1 MGKFDWTDSQ
11 KEAIGKRHTGIV
23 VSAAA
28 GSGKTTVLIE
38 RLSQLL
44 LDENNKIP
52 AQNLLAVT
60 FTNKAAAQM
69 RVKLNNAIDKELV
82 KCFSSPDSRE
92 SEKSRWLLEQKNDLQ
107 FAKVST
113 INSFCLE
120 FVKDNISNFEFQSGL
135 KILDET
141 TESML
146 FDKAYAAAMEE
157 LCGSDEK
164 AYDELFNSFGADH
177 GGIKEDL
184 RNVYK
189 FIRTIPFREQWIEQ
203 AKAQYT
209 DEKLVNEAIG
219 EYHKDIEA
227 QLDSIRQQYNALLVL
242 RTKIS
247 VYKQIKTFFNTVTRT
262 SDTIEEHIDNITK
275 AYEAEDTSG
284 FFKWAKLG
292 FRQPSLS
299 DKQVAELEQIEPGER
314 SQIFD
319 MCAQASELTVDIK
332 NRFADLKMRGFLSG
346 NAIRNN
352 LTQAAHVFDILI
364 STVERIEQL
373 MYEAKLERN
382 SVDFSDVEM
391 MTKDLL
397 VEVKGGKIVRTPLC
411 EDIRSSGIYKLITID
426 EFQDVNNLQEL
437 IFRAL
442 SDGDDLDHMGSNAF
456 VVGDIK
462 QAIYRFRQTNPE
474 LFSKTVDDA
483 DKGFD
488 DLCLINLQEN
498 FRSRKGIIDFV
509 NFIFSNI
516 MYHKI
521 GGVDYDASQELKFG
535 AKYYP
540 KVADGDKES
549 CVELLL
555 LERDQFFDK
564 SKYNDEHYL
573 IAKKIKSMLAED
585 SGYTVMDEKS
595 GQMRHCRPSD
605 FCILLHK
612 NVSINQ
618 MAKALEDLGLKAFSQ
633 DAEGYLKASEITL
646 ALNILRVIDNPLND
660 IAMASML
667 MSPVFGYTAT
677 EMLKIQQKRV
687 RKGTKALNGIYSVI
701 SNAHYSCINK
711 DTKDFEYD
719 RVFDDDKELQKKCS
733 QTYEMIESF
742 VYRAMSTD
750 LEKLIRYIFDATDLL
765 SVTSIYLESKKKR
778 ANLLLFLKYARDY
791 EQSGNEGVSGF
802 LRYIDSVYGNDKAF
816 KQAGKTTASGEC
828 INVMTYHASKGLEF
842 PYVFLCGLTYV
853 KSKTYEPNI
862 FMHYK
867 VTDRQDDINSFSFEV
882 KKPKQHMVKTNIIH
896 KSLAQ
901 QNSLDEKSEKLRLL
915 YVGCTRAREKLFIS
929 IAPKCASNSPPSTGK
944 MNLENALVSAAKCNN
959 KDELIEC
966 ISSYKDMLSWLMCG
980 LSFANLGKEF
990 SDWLRDDSDE
1000 DKKSQ
1005 LVNKDGLDDIVCS
1018 PTKPKINITMS
1029 RLTHE
1034 DDEKAADEISTE
1046 TAFDPSLVSKL
1057 QDAYSE
1063 EAERISREQGIA
1075 MLPSKLSVTEIVRI
1089 ENEQKA
1095 IAAAPTD
1102 ESGDII
1108 NFNPDF
1114 FPSLPKLDENKSK
1127 LTGAERGTFTHKFM
1141 ELADYSLAEI
1151 SVRNELDRLVKLGFF
1166 TEKEA
1171 SGVYTDRVA
1180 AFFASEFYARMK
1192 CSEEI
1197 MREKKFMVAMKDI
1210 SVSDKY
1216 NSITGADGIIQGIAD
1231 CVFKESDGYVI
1242 VDYKTD
1248 NFKSA
1253 ADMDKYGT
1261 QLEFYKA
1268 ALELILGSE
1277 NPDGT
1282 IEKANI
1288 KSCYIYSFKLGCGKE
1303 FVF

>member
-1 MGKFDWTDSQ
+1 MGNFGWTPSQ
-11 KEAIGKRHTGIV
+11 QQAIDKRNTGIV

-69 RVKLNNAIDKELV
+69 RVKLNNAIDKELI
-82 KCFSSPDSRE
+82 KCFSSPDARE

-120 FVKDNISNFEFQSGL
+120 FVKDNISSFEFQSGL
-135 KILDET
+135 KILDES
-141 TESML
+141 TEPML
-146 FDKAYAAAMEE
+146 FDKACAVAIEE
-157 LCGSDEK
+157 LCGENET
-164 AYDELFNSFGADH
+164 AYGELYNAFGGSHAD
-177 GGIKEDL
+177 IRDAL
-184 RNVYK
+184 RKIYV
-189 FIRTIPFREQWIEQ
+189 FIRTIPFREQWIAD

-209 DEKLVNEAIG
+209 DETLIAEAIG
-219 EYHKDIEA
+219 DYRKAVTDKLT
-227 QLDSIRQQYNALLVL
+227 QIRQQFNALTVL
-242 RTKIS
+242 CTKIS
-247 VYKQIKTFFNTVTRT
+247 VYKQTSSFFKSLTTVC
-262 SDTIEEHIDNITK
+262 DTIAEYIDNIEK
-275 AYEAEDTSG
+275 AYDAADINE
-284 FFKWAKLG
+284 FLKWAELKFTKPYL
-292 FRQPSLS
+292 RNN
-299 DKQVAELEQIEPGER
+299 KQIEQTEPGER
-314 SQIFD
+314 AQIVD
-319 MCAQASELTVDIK
+319 MCAQASELTADIK
-332 NRFADLKMRGFLSG
+332 DRFAELKKRGFLSEKS
-346 NAIRNN
+346 IREN
-352 LTQAAHVFDILI
+352 LDQAVQIFDILI
-364 STVERIEQL
+364 NTVERIEQL

-382 SVDFSDVEM
+382 AVDFSDVEM

-397 VEVKGGKIVRTPLC
+397 VELKDGKIVRTPLC

-474 LFSKTVDDA
+474 LFSKTVCDA

-498 FRSRKGIIDFV
+498 FRSRQGIIDFV
-509 NFIFSNI
+509 NFVFSKI
-516 MYHKI
+516 MYHKL
-521 GGVDYDASQELKFG
+521 GGVDYDASQELRFG

-540 KVADGDKES
+540 EVADGDKES

-564 SKYNDEHYL
+564 SKYSDELYL

-595 GQMRHCRPSD
+595 GDMRRCRPSD
-605 FCILLHK
+605 FCVLFQT
-612 NVSINQ
+612 NQSVSQ
-618 MAKALEDLGLKAFSQ
+618 MAKALEDVGLKAYSQ
-633 DAEGYLKASEITL
+633 DSEGYLKASEITL

-667 MSPVFGYTAT
+667 MSPVFGYTAS
-677 EMLKIQQKRV
+677 EMLKIQQKRI
-687 RKGTKALNGIYSVI
+687 RKESKALNGIYSVI
-701 SNAHYSCINK
+701 SNAHYSYINK
-711 DTKDFEYD
+711 DTKDFVYE

-765 SVTSIYLESKKKR
+765 SVTSIYLESNKKR
-778 ANLLLFLKYARDY
+778 ANLLLFLQYARDY

-802 LRYIDSVYGNDKAF
+802 LRYIDSVYSNDKAF
-816 KQAGKTTASGEC
+816 KQAGRITASGEC
-828 INVMTYHASKGLEF
+828 INVMTFHASKGLEF
-842 PYVFLCGLTYV
+842 PYVFLCDLTH
-853 KSKTYEPNI
+853 SSGNTSNADI

-867 VTDRQDDINSFSFEV
+867 VSDREDDISCFSFEV
-882 KKPKQHMVKTNIIH
+882 KDAQHHMIKTNILH
-896 KSLAQ
+896 KRLAE
-901 QNSLDEKSEKLRLL
+901 QNTLEEKSERLRLL

-929 IAPKCASNSPPSTGK
+929 VSPRCNRRETPATGK
-944 MNLENALVSAAKCNN
+944 SKIENVLVKADRCLD

-966 ISSYKDMLSWLMCG
+966 IGSYDNMLSWLMCG

-1005 LVNKDGLDDIVCS
+1005 LVNKDSLDDIVCS

-1029 RLTHE
+1029 RLTHK
-1034 DDEKAADEISTE
+1034 DDENTAAETSTAS
-1046 TAFDPSLVSKL
+1046 AFDPSLVSKL
-1057 QDAYSE
+1057 QDTYIE
-1063 EAERISREQGIA
+1063 EAKRLCREQGTA
-1075 MLPSKLSVTEIVRI
+1075 MLPSKLSVTEIVRL

-1102 ESGDII
+1102 ECGDAI

-1151 SVRNELDRLVKLGFF
+1151 SVKNELDRLVKLGFF

-1171 SGVYTDRVA
+1171 SGVYSDRVA

-1192 CSEEI
+1192 CSDEI

-1210 SVSDKY
+1210 SISDKY
-1216 NSITGADGIIQGIAD
+1216 NSITGGDGIIQGIAD
-1231 CVFKESDGYVI
+1231 CVFKEPDGYVI

-1268 ALELILGSE
+1268 ALELVLGSE
-1277 NPDGT
+1277 KPDGT

>member
-1 MGKFDWTDSQ
+1 MGKFDWTPSQ
-11 KEAIGKRHTGIV
+11 QQAIDKRHTGIV

-82 KCFSSPDSRE
+82 KCFSSPDARE
-92 SEKSRWLLEQKNDLQ
+92 SEKSRWLLEQKNNLQ

-120 FVKDNISNFEFQSGL
+120 FVKDNISSFEFQSGL
-135 KILDET
+135 KILDEA
-141 TESML
+141 TEPML
-146 FDKAYAAAMEE
+146 FDKAYAVAMEE
-157 LCGSDEK
+157 LCGSDGK
-164 AYDELFNSFGADH
+164 NYGELFNSFGASHDE
-177 GGIKEDL
+177 IKNTL
-184 RNVYK
+184 RSIYK
-189 FIRTIPFREQWIEQ
+189 FIRTIPFREKWIAD

-209 DEKLVNEAIG
+209 DEALINKAIE
-219 EYHKDIEA
+219 EYRQSIKDM
-227 QLDSIRQQYNALLVL
+227 LDKIRQKYNALIVL
-242 RTKIS
+242 CSKVS
-247 VYKQIKTFFNTVTRT
+247 VYKQADTFYNSVTTLGNTIK
-262 SDTIEEHIDNITK
+262 EYIDNITK
-275 AYEAEDTSG
+275 AFDAEDISE
-284 FFKWAKLG
+284 FFKWTELKFTKPYLRNSKL
-292 FRQPSLS
+292 
-299 DKQVAELEQIEPGER
+299 LEQTEPGER
-314 SQIFD
+314 SQIKD
-319 MCAQASELTVDIK
+319 MCAQASELTLDIK
-332 NRFADLKMRGFLSG
+332 NRFKTVKDNGYLSEK
-346 NAIRNN
+346 AIRGN
-352 LTQAAHVFDILI
+352 LAQDAKIFEILI
-364 STVERIEQL
+364 NIVERIEQL

-382 SVDFSDVEM
+382 AVDFSDVEM

-397 VEVKGGKIVRTPLC
+397 VEIKDGKIVRTPLC

-474 LFSKTVDDA
+474 LFSKTVCDA

-521 GGVDYDASQELKFG
+521 GGVDYDASQELRFG
-535 AKYYP
+535 ADYYP
-540 KVADGDKES
+540 LVSDGDKQS

-564 SKYNDEHYL
+564 TRYNDEQYL

-585 SGYTVMDEKS
+585 SGYTVYDEKT

-605 FCILLHK
+605 FCVLFQRNK
-612 NVSINQ
+612 TVDQ
-618 MAKALEDLGLKAFSQ
+618 MAKALEDVGLKAYSQ
-633 DAEGYLKASEITL
+633 DSEGYLKASEITL

-677 EMLKIQQKRV
+677 EMLKIQQKRI
-687 RKGTKALNGIYSVI
+687 RKGNKALNGIYSVI

-711 DTKDFEYD
+711 GTKDFEYD

-765 SVTSIYLESKKKR
+765 SVTSIYLESNKKR
-778 ANLLLFLKYARDY
+778 ANLLLFLQYARDY

-802 LRYIDSVYGNDKAF
+802 LRYIDSVYSNDKAF
-816 KQAGKTTASGEC
+816 KQAGTITASGEC
-828 INVMTYHASKGLEF
+828 INVMTFHASKGLEF
-842 PYVFLCGLTYV
+842 PYVFLCDLLHV
-853 KSKTYEPNI
+853 KDKRYEPNI
-862 FMHYK
+862 YMHYK
-867 VTDRQDDINSFSFEV
+867 VTDNEDDINCFSFEV
-882 KKPKQHMVKTNIIH
+882 ENATQHMIKTNINH
-896 KSLAQ
+896 KILAR
-901 QNSLDEKSEKLRLL
+901 QNDLDEKSEKLRLL
-915 YVGCTRAREKLFIS
+915 YVGCTRAKEKLFIS
-929 IAPKCASNSPPSTGK
+929 VAPKCNRKSPPASSK
-944 MNLENALVSAAKCNN
+944 LKIENTLVSADKCND

-966 ISSYKDMLSWLMCG
+966 IRSCESMLGWLMCG

-1000 DKKSQ
+1000 NKKDQ
-1005 LVNKDGLDDIVCS
+1005 LVNKENLDDIVCRPS
-1018 PTKPKINITMS
+1018 KPKINITMS

-1034 DDEKAADEISTE
+1034 EDEETDDESSTS
-1046 TAFDPSLVSKL
+1046 TAFDPSLVTRL
-1057 QDAYSE
+1057 HDTYSE
-1063 EAERISREQGIA
+1063 EAERISREQGTA
-1075 MLPSKLSVTEIVRI
+1075 MLPSKLSVTEIVRL

-1102 ESGDII
+1102 ESGEII

-1127 LTGAERGTFTHKFM
+1127 FTGAERGTFTHKFM

-1151 SVRNELDRLVKLGFF
+1151 SIRNELDRLVKLGFF

-1171 SGVYTDRVA
+1171 CGVYTDRVA

-1192 CSEEI
+1192 CTEEI

-1216 NSITGADGIIQGIAD
+1216 NSITGGDGIIQGIAD

-1268 ALELILGSE
+1268 ALELVLGSE